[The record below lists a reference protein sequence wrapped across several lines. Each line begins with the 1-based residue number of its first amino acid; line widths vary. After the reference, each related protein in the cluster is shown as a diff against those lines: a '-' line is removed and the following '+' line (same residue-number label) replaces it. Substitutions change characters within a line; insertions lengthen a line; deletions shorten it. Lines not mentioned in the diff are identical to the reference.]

1 MNKYITPSSVLNY
14 IERQF
19 GYGFNELE
27 LSTDDILNTIRMETL
42 PTYSKYFPYIIY
54 HYINPDTD
62 KVNGYDNRYYLKC
75 ENYTVLGVAEVYMT
89 NTYYGDIAG
98 LGYSS
103 AVGMNGSEAQMI
115 QDVLSVNR
123 VPVTHR
129 YNPDDDSV
137 TIFPAG
143 TPKTAVLVKLKV
155 VHLDDFS
162 SIPLNMRD
170 EFLKLCL
177 YDVQMAIFPLRR
189 RFANLQTAF
198 GSIEL
203 FIDDLQEASSRRDEL
218 LEKWRGKFLKAPNR
232 KKIYIY

>member
-14 IERQF
+14 IERNF

-27 LSTDDILNTIRMETL
+27 LNTDDILNTIRMETL
-42 PTYSKYFPYIIY
+42 PTYSKFFPYMIE
-54 HYINPDTD
+54 HYINPDED
-62 KVNGYDNRYYLKC
+62 RVNGYDNRYYLKC
-75 ENYTVLGVAEVYMT
+75 EGYTVLGVAEVFIT

-103 AVGMNGSEAQMI
+103 AVGMNGSEAQLI

-129 YNPDDDSV
+129 YNGDDNSV
-137 TIFPAG
+137 TIFPSG
-143 TPKTAVLVKLKV
+143 IPKHAVLAKLKV

-177 YDVQMAIFPLRR
+177 YDVQSAIFPLRR
-189 RFANLQTAF
+189 RFSNLQTAF
-198 GSIEL
+198 GNIEL
-203 FIDDLQEASSRRDEL
+203 FIDDLAEAPNKREEL
-218 LEKWRGKFLKAPNR
+218 FEKWRRYSHKAANR
-232 KKIYIY
+232 KKIYVY